1 MIFVDTSAL
10 LALLS
15 AEDSKHAA
23 AVRCW
28 KTLIESGETLLT
40 NNYVL
45 VESTAVI
52 QNRLGL
58 EAVRDLQTGLLGIL
72 QTDWV
77 SPEDHRSAI
86 ESLLAAGRRSLSLV
100 DCCAFQT
107 MRARGIRTAFTFDKD
122 FEAQGFSLLP

>member
-15 AEDSKHAA
+15 ADDVNHAA

-28 KTLIESGETLLT
+28 KDLVQSNETLLT

-45 VESTAVI
+45 VESAAVV

-58 EAVRDLQTGLLGIL
+58 EALRRLQADLLPAVQVE
-72 QTDWV
+72 WV
-77 SPEDHRSAI
+77 TLEDHRGAV
-86 ESLLAAGRRSLSLV
+86 ESVLAAGRRGLSLV

-107 MRARGIRTAFTFDKD
+107 MRARAIQIAFTFDRD
-122 FEAQGFSLLP
+122 FETQGFRLLP